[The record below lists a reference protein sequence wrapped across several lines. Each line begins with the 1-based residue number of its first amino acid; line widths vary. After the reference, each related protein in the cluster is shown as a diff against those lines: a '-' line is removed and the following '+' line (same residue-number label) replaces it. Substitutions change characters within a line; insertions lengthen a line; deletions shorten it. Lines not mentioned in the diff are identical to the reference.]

1 MVLFPFKIQAKA
13 ALKEKKNDLVE
24 DKHTSR
30 NSTEIYLEDNESTV
44 SYGYDNVNYLSTLNV
59 HCFPP

>member
-1 MVLFPFKIQAKA
+1 MHACDGIVSLQAKA

-30 NSTEIYLEDNESTV
+30 NSSEIYLEDNESTV
-44 SYGYDNVNYLSTLNV
+44 S
-59 HCFPP
+59 